1 MNGPHPRA
9 GDKPL
14 PSTACF
20 AFGWSDCLWSA
31 EMLTCACSYD
41 GGASTIYS
49 YKLPMPPGDP
59 TCVSYCGEG
68 VNEQEYE
75 SEGRRMQERYG
86 QAMGGD
92 TATPY
97 ITSTRRT
104 GDGGPPMTL
113 EEELAEADAQRFLR
127 GENIPEESHQK
138 DKPEERRTLERKE
151 QGRDP
156 DERWRPES

>member
-1 MNGPHPRA
+1 
-9 GDKPL
+9 
-14 PSTACF
+14 
-20 AFGWSDCLWSA
+20 
-31 EMLTCACSYD
+31 MLTCACSYD

-113 EEELAEADAQRFLR
+113 EEELAEADAQRFLQTSAR
-127 GENIPEESHQK
+127 VQEEARRAI
-138 DKPEERRTLERKE
+138 EERVEE
-151 QGRDP
+151 QGLI
-156 DERWRPES
+156 DERVVRPAFPRCRVVVVWVPVPDRG